1 MNNVQRALRQF
12 RFQLV
17 SYYTQMILREIQK
30 IEKEES
36 EKYHQ
41 KVFAFPSVRSKEVVR
56 AYSIVTAYLIS
67 DK

>member
-1 MNNVQRALRQF
+1 
-12 RFQLV
+12 
-17 SYYTQMILREIQK
+17 MISREIQK